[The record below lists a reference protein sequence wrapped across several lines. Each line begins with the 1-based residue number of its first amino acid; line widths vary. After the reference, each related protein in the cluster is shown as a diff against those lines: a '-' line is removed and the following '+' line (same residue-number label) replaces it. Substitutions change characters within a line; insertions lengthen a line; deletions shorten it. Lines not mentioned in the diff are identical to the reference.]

1 MAWPRAQS
9 SPIGGG
15 EASVA
20 QEPQPHQDESSSSS
34 ESETVPP
41 EPFIYE
47 ADPGTTLEETQEVAT
62 PEITPQ
68 QAAEPSTPILDLSL
82 P

>member
-1 MAWPRAQS
+1 VAWLGAQP

-15 EASVA
+15 EDSTA
-20 QEPQPHQDESSSSS
+20 QEPRPHQDESSSSS

-47 ADPGTTLEETQEVAT
+47 ANPGTTLEETQEATT

-68 QAAEPSTPILDLSL
+68 QAA
-82 P
+82 

>member
-1 MAWPRAQS
+1 MVWPRAQP

-15 EASVA
+15 EASAA

-47 ADPGTTLEETQEVAT
+47 ANPGTTLEETQEATT

-68 QAAEPSTPILDLSL
+68 QAA
-82 P
+82 